1 VELTSAEIERRL
13 APAYTRLRLP
23 EGRLE
28 LMTGIRARHFWE
40 GPVLPSQAAAEAGRK
55 VLAKSGVAAAG
66 IDLLIHCGVCRD
78 RLEPATAS
86 NVHRLLGLGGSTQVL
101 DVSNACL
108 GFLNGMLL
116 AAGLIESGQVRRALL
131 VTGEDGLPL
140 LERTLRLMLD
150 PSQTR
155 QSIKPLFANL
165 TIGAG
170 AAACLLCHED
180 LAPAAP
186 RLLGAVVETDTSHN
200 ELCQGGSADG
210 GLEMLTDSEALL
222 EAGLAV
228 ANRAWLRFQTELGW
242 TAATPARV
250 ICHQVGRVHQRAPS
264 GPGHRR
270 GAGLPD
276 LPLHGQHRL
285 GSRAGH
291 AGCGRGGGRGT
302 PRRRRGPPRHR
313 QRPELHHDGGA
324 MVNAHPGLP
333 ATLRAHYPYEPHY
346 LELGPDLRMHYV
358 DEGAGPPVL
367 MLHGNPTWS
376 FMYRR
381 LVQALAP
388 ELRCIAPD
396 HIGCGLSDKPQ
407 RYPYRLATHVDN
419 VRRLVDALGLER
431 FDLVVHDWGGAI
443 GMGLATVEPSRVRR
457 IVVTN
462 TAAFPSRRI
471 PWRIA
476 LCKLPLFGD
485 LAIRGFNAF
494 AGAATFMAVEK
505 PLPPDVRNGFLLPY
519 RNWHDRIANLR
530 FVSRH
535 PPRARPPQP
544 RDTRVHRRPPPVAG
558 RAPDAALLGHA
569 RLVLFPALPG

>member
-1 VELTSAEIERRL
+1 
-13 APAYTRLRLP
+13 
-23 EGRLE
+23 
-28 LMTGIRARHFWE
+28 
-40 GPVLPSQAAAEAGRK
+40 
-55 VLAKSGVAAAG
+55 
-66 IDLLIHCGVCRD
+66 
-78 RLEPATAS
+78 
-86 NVHRLLGLGGSTQVL
+86 
-101 DVSNACL
+101 
-108 GFLNGMLL
+108 
-116 AAGLIESGQVRRALL
+116 
-131 VTGEDGLPL
+131 
-140 LERTLRLMLD
+140 
-150 PSQTR
+150 
-155 QSIKPLFANL
+155 
-165 TIGAG
+165 
-170 AAACLLCHED
+170 
-180 LAPAAP
+180 
-186 RLLGAVVETDTSHN
+186 
-200 ELCQGGSADG
+200 
-210 GLEMLTDSEALL
+210 
-222 EAGLAV
+222 
-228 ANRAWLRFQTELGW
+228 
-242 TAATPARV
+242 
-250 ICHQVGRVHQRAPS
+250 
-264 GPGHRR
+264 
-270 GAGLPD
+270 
-276 LPLHGQHRL
+276 
-285 GSRAGH
+285 
-291 AGCGRGGGRGT
+291 
-302 PRRRRGPPRHR
+302 
-313 QRPELHHDGGA
+313 

-333 ATLRAHYPYEPHY
+333 ATLRAHYPYGPHY

-443 GMGLATVEPSRVRR
+443 GMGLATAEPSRVRR

-530 FVSRH
+530 FVQDIPLGPGH
-535 PPRARPPQP
+535 PSHGTLASI
-544 RDTRVHRRPPPVAG
+544 AG
-558 RAPDAALLGHA
+558 RLPSLAAHPMLLCWGMRDWCFSPHFLDEWRRRFPDAQVRTWPGAGHYVFEDA
-569 RLVLFPALPG
+569 GDEVVTAIRDFLRG